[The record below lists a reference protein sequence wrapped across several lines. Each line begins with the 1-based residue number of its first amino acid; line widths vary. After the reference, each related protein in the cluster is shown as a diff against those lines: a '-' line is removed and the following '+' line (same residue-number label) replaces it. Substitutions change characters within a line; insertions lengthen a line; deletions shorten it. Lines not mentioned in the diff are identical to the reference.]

1 MTDCYLGLGSN
12 IGDRERLLRQ
22 AVAYIDRVPEIAVVH
37 CSSIYETEP
46 VGYTN
51 QSAFLN
57 AVIRIKTRLS
67 PTDLLASCMDI
78 EQQLQRE
85 RLVKWGPRTID
96 IDILLY
102 DDLQIST
109 PVLSIPHPL
118 MGERFFVLIP
128 LAEINSHLIWY
139 GETVVQYIDKLGE
152 QQGITC
158 YKLW

>member
-128 LAEINSHLIWY
+128 LAEINPHLTWY
-139 GETVVQYIDKLGE
+139 GETVEQYIDKLGE

>member
-128 LAEINSHLIWY
+128 LAEINPHLIWY
-139 GETVVQYIDKLGE
+139 GETVVQYIAKLGE